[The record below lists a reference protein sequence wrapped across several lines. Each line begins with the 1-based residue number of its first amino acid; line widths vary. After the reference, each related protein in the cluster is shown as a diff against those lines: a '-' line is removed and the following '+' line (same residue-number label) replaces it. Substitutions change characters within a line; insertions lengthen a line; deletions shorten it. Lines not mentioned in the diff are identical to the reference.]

1 LFHEQPYFP
10 QGELNLIAHRI
21 SRVTVLVAAVFA
33 VSACST
39 SGGGILPWVKQG
51 PGNTAEDAR
60 AEQARTHGQ
69 TPPQP
74 QPQQQARAPQAPQP
88 AAAAPAPSRQVEV
101 APDLIAQSP
110 PPPRSQAEQAAAVAG
125 SAASYTQGTRY
136 GDLVFISGQIAIDLK
151 TSQMRGTT
159 IEDQTR
165 TAMENIRGVLEA
177 HRLTFANVVS
187 TTVYLRDI
195 NDFRG
200 MNAAY
205 ESFFRGAL
213 PARSVVAVSQLPRGA
228 LVEISAVAG
237 R

>member
-1 LFHEQPYFP
+1 M
-10 QGELNLIAHRI
+10 IAHRI
-21 SRVTVLVAAVFA
+21 SHLTILVAAAFA
-33 VSACST
+33 ASACST

-51 PGNTAEDAR
+51 PGNSAEDAR

-69 TPPQP
+69 SPPPP

-88 AAAAPAPSRQVEV
+88 TAAAPAPSRQVEV

-110 PPPRSQAEQAAAVAG
+110 PPPRSAAEQAAAAAG

-136 GDLVFISGQIAIDLK
+136 GDLVFISGQIALDTKSNQL
-151 TSQMRGTT
+151 RGTT
-159 IEDQTR
+159 IDDQTR
-165 TAMENIRGVLEA
+165 AAMENIRGVLEA

-205 ESFFRGAL
+205 ETFFRGAL

>member
-1 LFHEQPYFP
+1 MA
-10 QGELNLIAHRI
+10 G
-21 SRVTVLVAAVFA
+21 
-33 VSACST
+33 ACSST
-39 SGGGILPWVKQG
+39 GIGLPWVKQG
-51 PGNTAEDAR
+51 PGNTAEDGR
-60 AEQARTHGQ
+60 AAKEAQARGES
-69 TPPQP
+69 PQ
-74 QPQQQARAPQAPQP
+74 QPQQARATQP
-88 AAAAPAPSRQVEV
+88 AANQPSAVAAAPTRQMEV

-110 PPPRSQAEQAAAVAG
+110 PPPRSAAEQAAAAAG

-136 GDLVFISGQIAIDLK
+136 GDLVFISGQIALD
-151 TSQMRGTT
+151 TRTNQMRGTT

-165 TAMENIRGVLEA
+165 AAMENIRGVLES

-187 TTVYLRDI
+187 TTVYLKDI

-228 LVEISAVAG
+228 LIEISAVAG